1 MAING
6 RKISNF
12 TSLNNLTGDEYL
24 MVAYKGK
31 SYKIPTSLLLGNIIT
46 DLNQERNNEDGA
58 DNPITM
64 ELSTGEVKTFHVYN
78 GVKGSQGDK
87 GETGDKGERGD
98 SGIALYNQNIDEI
111 LNLIVN
117 SVDGSSGFSDEELT
131 QRMLSAAMGKYLNEQ
146 ISELK
151 EVYFDTQDE
160 FDQALAEGKI
170 YDDTKYYIFEE

>member
-6 RKISNF
+6 RKISSFN
-12 TSLNNLTGDEYL
+12 SLNSLTGDEYL

-31 SYKIPTSLLLGNIIT
+31 SYKIPTNLLLGNIIT
-46 DLNQERNNEDGA
+46 RINQERSDEDGA

-64 ELSTGEVKTFHVYN
+64 EISSGDVQTFHVYN
-78 GVKGSQGDK
+78 GRKGSQGDK

-98 SGIALYNQNIDEI
+98 SGIALYNLNSDEI

-117 SVDGSSGFSDEELT
+117 SVDGAGFSDEELT
-131 QRMLSAAMGKYLNEQ
+131 QRMLSAAMGKYLSEQ
-146 ISELK
+146 ISDLK
-151 EVYFDTQDE
+151 EVYFETQDE
-160 FDQALAEGKI
+160 FDQALSEGKI

>member
-1 MAING
+1 MAVNG
-6 RKISNF
+6 RKISSF
-12 TSLNNLTGDEYL
+12 SKLDSLTGDEYL

-46 DLNQERNNEDGA
+46 SFDQVQNREDGA

-64 ELSTGEVKTFHVYN
+64 QISSGETKVFHVYN
-78 GVKGSQGDK
+78 GRKGSQGDK

-98 SGIALYNQNIDEI
+98 SGIALYNMNSDEI
-111 LNLIVN
+111 RNLIVN
-117 SVDGSSGFSDEELT
+117 SVDGANFSDEELT

-146 ISELK
+146 ISGLK
-151 EVYFDTQDE
+151 EVYFNTQDE
-160 FDQALAEGKI
+160 FDQALSEGKI

>member
-1 MAING
+1 MAVNG
-6 RKISNF
+6 RKISSFN
-12 TSLNNLTGDEYL
+12 SLNTLTGDEYL

-46 DLNQERNNEDGA
+46 NLSQVQNSDDGA

-64 ELSTGEVKTFHVYN
+64 KISNGDIQTFHVYN
-78 GVKGSQGDK
+78 GRKGSQGDK

-98 SGIALYNQNIDEI
+98 SGIALYNLNSDEI
-111 LNLIVN
+111 LSLIVN
-117 SVDGSSGFSDEELT
+117 SVDGAGFSDEQLT

-146 ISELK
+146 ISDLK
-151 EVYFDTQDE
+151 EVYFNTQEE